1 MISDETKV
9 IVSRAVKNKLFRKNL
24 VKESLF
30 WFLHIYFPDYLTY
43 PIADFHKEIIKL
55 VEENKTN
62 LAIAAFRGSGKSTI
76 VSTAAVIWSMI
87 GLKEKRFIVLISN
100 TARQSEIL
108 MANIKAVLESNDI
121 LKADLGP
128 FEETAEEWNISSL
141 VFKDYDT
148 KIMAIS
154 VNESVRGIRY
164 KNKRPDL
171 IVCDDVETLDSVKTE
186 DNRDKLTTWFDRDIV
201 PLGDESTNFIMV
213 GTIMTQGSLMHTLK
227 ERIDFGQLNGV
238 FRKYPIT
245 DEDGNILWK
254 SLWPDQES
262 IDKYKL
268 DKGIVPRSWQT
279 EYLLN
284 DYAEEDQLIKQDMIE
299 TYTEIPFGQYPGV
312 HGFISVDLAISTKES
327 ADKTAILA
335 GYMLTINGKEH
346 LYLLPHP
353 VNKRMNSHDTLIEI
367 KNMALSMDTGTDT
380 TIIIENV
387 GYQSSMIEQLEQE
400 GFYNAVPFEI
410 RGQDKRARLETTIHN
425 LVTKRILF
433 PEKGCDT
440 LINQLVMFGIEKYDD
455 LADAF
460 SMLSMKSFEIGS
472 SPKVIMV
479 RCTGLRKDIFGRSDN
494 NWDVDEDDRMLRGRG
509 RNWRRIMG

>member
-1 MISDETKV
+1 M
-9 IVSRAVKNKLFRKNL
+9 VSVLVKNKLFRKNL

-43 PIADFHKEIIKL
+43 PLADFHKEIIKL
-55 VEENKTN
+55 VEENKNN

-121 LKADLGP
+121 LKNDLGP

-186 DNRDKLTTWFDRDIV
+186 DNRDKLTTWFDRDIA
-201 PLGDESTNFIMV
+201 PLGDESTNLIMV

-227 ERIDFGQLNGV
+227 ERISFGQLNGV

-254 SLWPDQES
+254 SRWPDQES

-268 DKGIVPRSWQT
+268 DKGIVPRS
-279 EYLLN
+279 
-284 DYAEEDQLIKQDMIE
+284 
-299 TYTEIPFGQYPGV
+299 
-312 HGFISVDLAISTKES
+312 
-327 ADKTAILA
+327 
-335 GYMLTINGKEH
+335 
-346 LYLLPHP
+346 
-353 VNKRMNSHDTLIEI
+353 
-367 KNMALSMDTGTDT
+367 
-380 TIIIENV
+380 
-387 GYQSSMIEQLEQE
+387 
-400 GFYNAVPFEI
+400 
-410 RGQDKRARLETTIHN
+410 
-425 LVTKRILF
+425 
-433 PEKGCDT
+433 
-440 LINQLVMFGIEKYDD
+440 
-455 LADAF
+455 
-460 SMLSMKSFEIGS
+460 
-472 SPKVIMV
+472 
-479 RCTGLRKDIFGRSDN
+479 
-494 NWDVDEDDRMLRGRG
+494 
-509 RNWRRIMG
+509 